1 MYACMKEHVHL
12 LSQNWSFACGRQRE
26 QIWLRLAR
34 KYYVNTYQKHMHNS
48 ALSHVGAIKNRP
60 IARRNT
66 SIRVRVNVSDLK
78 MPFRSGSMFFFHSYS
93 FSLLILD
100 VSLFSYVQHAWQRIH
115 CLFYYSHTHTRSTS
129 WSMNRFDC
137 RQSKTHHCLSA
148 ALPVSHHFASTPS
161 KLSLANVFA
170 TSATT
175 QNEDAKSISGKHKQI
190 ASWRRRSL
198 SPSLSL
204 LSNTHKL
211 CMWKLPK
218 GTDWMEWGL
227 R

>member
-78 MPFRSGSMFFFHSYS
+78 MPFRSGSMFFLFLFFFSAHLRRFIVQLRSACLTAYS
-93 FSLLILD
+93 LPLLL
-100 VSLFSYVQHAWQRIH
+100 LTY
-115 CLFYYSHTHTRSTS
+115 THTRSTS

-175 QNEDAKSISGKHKQI
+175 QNEDAKSISG
-190 ASWRRRSL
+190 
-198 SPSLSL
+198 
-204 LSNTHKL
+204 NTS
-211 CMWKLPK
+211 
-218 GTDWMEWGL
+218 

>member
-78 MPFRSGSMFFFHSYS
+78 MPFRSGSMFFFSYS

-115 CLFYYSHTHTRSTS
+115 CLFYYSHTHTHGPLADPWIGSIVVNLKRITA
-129 WSMNRFDC
+129 
-137 RQSKTHHCLSA
+137 L
-148 ALPVSHHFASTPS
+148 ALPYPCHI
-161 KLSLANVFA
+161 
-170 TSATT
+170 
-175 QNEDAKSISGKHKQI
+175 ISQAH
-190 ASWRRRSL
+190 RR
-198 SPSLSL
+198 
-204 LSNTHKL
+204 NCH
-211 CMWKLPK
+211 
-218 GTDWMEWGL
+218 
-227 R
+227 